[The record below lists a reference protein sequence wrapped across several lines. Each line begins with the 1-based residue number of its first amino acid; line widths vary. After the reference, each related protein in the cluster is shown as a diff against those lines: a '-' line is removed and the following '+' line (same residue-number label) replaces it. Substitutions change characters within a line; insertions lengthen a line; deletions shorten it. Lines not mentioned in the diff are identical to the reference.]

1 MAAAAG
7 GGQRQDATLA
17 GRCELRRLLGR
28 GAFGEVWLADGPEG
42 VQFAVKVVPCDSAA
56 GEAEGAAAQARRG
69 SALREA
75 ELLKELR
82 HPHIVACQEVSYD
95 GERQVC
101 FLPRYMDGGDLHG
114 LIEARREGGGDLLGA
129 HFARRVLAAVGGAL
143 NFVHAR
149 SILHRDVNPPTSCWP
164 ADPSGSSWPISASP
178 SWWRHRRLRR
188 SRVWGPRTTSR
199 PS

>member
-95 GERQVC
+95 GERQVVRLVLEYIRGTETGMNVNFRPAPIQESARAPKVYVC
-101 FLPRYMDGGDLHG
+101 AVFSSSVHG
-114 LIEARREGGGDLLGA
+114 RR
-129 HFARRVLAAVGGAL
+129 
-143 NFVHAR
+143 
-149 SILHRDVNPPTSCWP
+149 
-164 ADPSGSSWPISASP
+164 
-178 SWWRHRRLRR
+178 
-188 SRVWGPRTTSR
+188 
-199 PS
+199 